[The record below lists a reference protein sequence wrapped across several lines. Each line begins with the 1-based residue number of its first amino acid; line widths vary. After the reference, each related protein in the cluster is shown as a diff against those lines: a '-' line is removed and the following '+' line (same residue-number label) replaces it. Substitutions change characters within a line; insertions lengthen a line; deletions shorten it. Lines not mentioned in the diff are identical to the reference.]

1 MIYRRKS
8 FFEYL
13 RTTTWAEWLAGALIV
28 ASPYILIWAYY
39 LFTGKPVQF

>member
-8 FFEYL
+8 LFEYL
-13 RTTTWAEWLAGALIV
+13 RETTLAEWIVGAFIV

-39 LFTGKPVQF
+39 LLTGKPVQF